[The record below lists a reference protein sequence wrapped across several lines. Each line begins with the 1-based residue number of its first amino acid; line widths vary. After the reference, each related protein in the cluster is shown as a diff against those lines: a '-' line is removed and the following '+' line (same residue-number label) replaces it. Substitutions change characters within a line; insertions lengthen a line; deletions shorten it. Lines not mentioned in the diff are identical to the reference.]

1 VRCSA
6 LLVMLLVI
14 SPATPV
20 RGGDAKPYSA
30 AERQH
35 WSLRK
40 RSRPVVP
47 SEFTAADARWVRN
60 PVDAFVLR
68 KLRTASLRPAPAAN
82 RRTLIRRL
90 TYDLTGLPP
99 TPAQV
104 AAFLNDR
111 SPDAYE
117 RLVDR
122 LLASPHYGEQW
133 GQHWLDV
140 VRFAETE
147 GFEYD
152 RYRPGAW
159 RYRDYVIR
167 AFDGDKPYDRFVME
181 QLAGDELN
189 AATGPSATR
198 DVVREREVAT
208 GFHRLGA
215 VRRNAGNAKVAFSR
229 NEVLTEMTD
238 VIGTAFLGM
247 TLGCARC
254 HDHQY
259 DPIRQKDYYR
269 FQAFLAATREY
280 DIPLADAAT
289 RKRWQART
297 DAIKKQMA
305 AVAKQLQSADPATQ
319 SELRRRLSRLEVRLP
334 PPLPVVFSV
343 RNDPKRRTV
352 IHLLERGEED
362 KKGER
367 LGMRVLG
374 VLLPDGAAA
383 LPADAERPKLR
394 LARWIT
400 QPDHPLTARVMVNRI
415 WQYHFGRGIVETPN
429 DFGVNG
435 GAPSHPELLDYLANR
450 FVESGWSVKAIH
462 RLILTSSTYRQSFR
476 HSPHVKRPGRS
487 ERPGR
492 SAERGAFADADNRLL
507 WGFPRRRLTAEE
519 LRDSLLAV
527 SGRLNCKRG
536 GRSVTV
542 PVDPQLVN
550 LLYKPSQW
558 SVTPNAAEHDRRSI
572 YLLAKRNLQVPFLE
586 VFDLPTL
593 QTSCG
598 RRASSTHAPQALEL
612 LNGRLSNELARSFAE
627 RLRREAGDEPSRRIE
642 LAFQLV
648 AGRPPSRREMELSR
662 RFLKAESLKEFAL
675 AMFNLNAFLYVE

>member
-1 VRCSA
+1 MRCSA
-6 LLVMLLVI
+6 LLVILFLA
-14 SPATPV
+14 SPSMPV
-20 RGGDAKPYSA
+20 RGEDAKPYSA

-35 WSLRK
+35 WSLQQ
-40 RSRPVVP
+40 RSRPRSQAGAWERRGFP
-47 SEFTAADARWVRN
+47 TADVRWIRN

-68 KLRTASLRPAPAAN
+68 KLRNASLRPAPQAD

-99 TPAQV
+99 TPAEV

-111 SPDAYE
+111 SHDAYE

-122 LLASPHYGEQW
+122 LLASPHYGEQS

-167 AFDGDKPYDRFVME
+167 AFNRDKPYDRFVRE

-189 AATGPSATR
+189 AAAGGTATAE
-198 DVVREREVAT
+198 VIRERQIAV
-208 GFHRLGA
+208 GFHRLGS

-254 HDHQY
+254 HDHEY

-269 FQAFLAATREY
+269 LQAFLAATHEH

-289 RKRWQART
+289 RERWQART
-297 DAIKKQMA
+297 DAIKKEMA

-319 SELRRRLSRLEVRLP
+319 SELRRRLNRLEDRLP

-343 RNDPKRRTV
+343 RNDPKRRTA
-352 IHLLERGEED
+352 IHLLHRGEED
-362 KKGER
+362 KQRER

-374 VLLPDGAAA
+374 VLLPDGAAE
-383 LPADAERPKLR
+383 LPANAERPKLR
-394 LARWIT
+394 LAKWIT
-400 QPDHPLTARVMVNRI
+400 RPDHPLTARVMVNRI
-415 WQYHFGRGIVETPN
+415 WQHHFGRGIVDTPN

-435 GAPSHPELLDYLANR
+435 GTPSHPELLDVLANR

-462 RLILTSSTYRQSFR
+462 RLIVTSAAYRQS
-476 HSPHVKRPGRS
+476 
-487 ERPGR
+487 
-492 SAERGAFADADNRLL
+492 SAKLISHDSVDPDNRLL
-507 WGFPRRRLTAEE
+507 WRFNRRRLTAEE

-527 SGRLNCKRG
+527 SGRLNRKRG
-536 GRSVTV
+536 GRSVIV
-542 PVDPQLVN
+542 PVDPQLVE

-558 SVTPNAAEHDRRSI
+558 SVTPIAAEHDRRSI

-586 VFDLPTL
+586 MFDLPTL

-612 LNGRLSNELARSFAE
+612 LNGRLSNDLAHSFAD
-627 RLRREAGDEPSRRIE
+627 RLRREAGGVPSRQIE

-648 AGRPPSRREMELSR
+648 AGRQPSRREMELSQ
-662 RFLKAESLKEFAL
+662 RFLKTESLKEFAL
-675 AMFNLNAFLYVE
+675 AMFNLNAFLYVY